1 MLTAPKFQYRIVH
14 YYQEDARADAE
25 EKFYQDTLNKEL
37 QLNVEYRTGNVEAV
51 TLLYKDSKED
61 VGQSLVAEGLVTV
74 EKRKEKRL
82 VKLVGDYTRSQ
93 EKAKQA
99 HVSFFLLFYCNY
111 ASTNRFEFVSHES

>member
-1 MLTAPKFQYRIVH
+1 M
-14 YYQEDARADAE
+14 
-25 EKFYQDTLNKEL
+25 
-37 QLNVEYRTGNVEAV
+37 EYRTGTVEAV

-111 ASTNRFEFVSHES
+111 ASCNRFEFVSHES

>member
-1 MLTAPKFQYRIVH
+1 MLTAPKFQYRIVRC
-14 YYQEDARADAE
+14 YQEDARADAE

-99 HVSFFLLFYCNY
+99 HVSFFCLFYCNY